1 MRAIPDKSLPLV
13 DVSRLKPA
21 SAAAIA
27 ALAFAACFYFLY
39 PTLSRW
45 EDSAPIP
52 TEVVALAELKKAEW
66 SYQQA
71 IEALKEVSQ
80 SKLEVLDPALT
91 RPLNDTLATLDYYIN
106 ECNNAAQKNPD
117 DLLVHH
123 YLLAAYQQKAELMR
137 NIIDSDSF

>member
-1 MRAIPDKSLPLV
+1 MRAIPHKSLPLV

-27 ALAFAACFYFLY
+27 AFAFTACFYFLY

-45 EDSAPIP
+45 EDSAPVP
-52 TEVVALAELKKAEW
+52 PEVVALKELKKAEW
-66 SYQQA
+66 NYQQA

-80 SKLEVLDPALT
+80 SKLESLDPALA
-91 RPLNDTLATLDYYIN
+91 RILNDTLATLDYSIN
-106 ECNNAAQKNPD
+106 ECNDAAQKSPG
-117 DLLVHH
+117 DLLVHR
-123 YLLAAYQQKAELMR
+123 YLLAAYQQKAELMQ